1 MQVSRYFLIIGLLLQ
16 RHHHSAFLDLRRE
29 GLLQILL
36 DGSPGLELPHTPVCF
51 DKRDAPL
58 TDPDQKLGS
67 WLLHFLKGSVGFP
80 EQYYVQ
86 CVHYLAVTGWDRWY
100 LAVLVLGREFLHYT
114 LERDQAEIDAL
125 MGAERDFWLLVENDT
140 PPGMDGNE
148 LTSSALREVYEATD
162 RGDVVDLQEREML
175 LLEYRRLLAVRTEN
189 ERRIRQIKQTLM
201 QDLGGAEEGRC
212 GNFRVGWKPQKR
224 VFLSAEKLRKV
235 YPRLDLS
242 KVMSVAKYRRFSVQE
257 ENGHATD

>member
-1 MQVSRYFLIIGLLLQ
+1 MARRWTEATGRRVGKVNAMLYNQAYPFAHADVDRRVIGEN
-16 RHHHSAFLDLRRE
+16 A
-29 GLLQILL
+29 
-36 DGSPGLELPHTPVCF
+36 GLECKT
-51 DKRDAPL
+51 
-58 TDPDQKLGS
+58 TS
-67 WLLHFLKGSVGFP
+67 SISLKKFRGVEFP